1 MRCDVCGSSD
11 SIFFV
16 KPDGA
21 GGELHVCR
29 ACAVIKGYAQAGE
42 GLGARLDSFFSEE
55 DSCSGPCPQCAW
67 SAGGLASTGQ
77 LGCTQC
83 AKVFRRE
90 TMVLRKRA
98 GASGCYEGKVARASR
113 AGACDSGTKAELAVS
128 LENALRTEDF
138 EAAARIRDS
147 LMSDDTRNKL

>member
-1 MRCDVCGSSD
+1 MRCDVCGLSD

-42 GLGARLDSFFSEE
+42 GLGARLDSFFTEE
-55 DSCSGPCPQCAW
+55 DSSPGPCPRCAW
-67 SAGGLASTGQ
+67 TAERLASTGQ
-77 LGCTQC
+77 LGCTHC

-90 TMVLRKRA
+90 TMALRKRS
-98 GASGCYEGKVARASR
+98 GAPGLYEGKVARATA
-113 AGACDSGTKAELAVS
+113 AGAYHAGTKAELSVS

-147 LMSDDTRNKL
+147 LIAVDKRRKA